1 MDLLHS
7 SMHII
12 SSTVSSANSNISL
25 IYTPRP
31 RVASTPST
39 SEQTCSTNA
48 PAEWPCFKTPRSTPK
63 TKAPVNRQI
72 IVHNTSPGGSLR
84 GAAMELGIPA
94 ITVEIGNPGVFQK
107 RFVKNALLGVTNIIS
122 SLRMINDDSSLAAE
136 EAPVICDRSYWIF
149 TEKGGIL
156 NVLPEVNTWVRKG
169 EVIATITSIFGQ
181 LIDKYEAPDDS
192 IVIGKEIDPV
202 ASSGARIVHLG
213 VMTGSFAK
221 GKVRPRDLGSGH

>member
-1 MDLLHS
+1 ML
-7 SMHII
+7 
-12 SSTVSSANSNISL
+12 NQ
-25 IYTPRP
+25 R
-31 RVASTPST
+31 T
-39 SEQTCSTNA
+39 SRMAMLQN
-48 PAEWPCFKTPRSTPK
+48 PQVHPK
-63 TKAPVNRQI
+63 KQGPVNRQI

-221 GKVRPRDLGSGH
+221 GKVRPRDLGLGN